1 MGAETGL
8 GTGVAILLGAGI
20 AVIGSVIT
28 TVLNLLYQAVTTR
41 QGARRARRE
50 GRRKRID
57 EKVNMYA
64 ELMAKYW
71 GSANHEPEELRQM
84 ESRSQGLKAYIAR
97 QIEIWCREEGKQR
110 GDVVRD
116 TFQQMVFHAEGGSF
130 QGAPH
135 EASHERATQV
145 WTKAAALLSTLDDS
159 SSV

>member
-28 TVLNLLYQAVTTR
+28 TVLNLVYQAVTTR

-64 ELMAKYW
+64 ELMAEYW

-97 QIEIWCREEGKQR
+97 QIEIWRREEGKHR

-116 TFQQMVFHAEGGSF
+116 TFQQMIFHAEGGSF
-130 QGAPH
+130 QGVPH

-145 WTKAAALLSTLDDS
+145 
-159 SSV
+159 